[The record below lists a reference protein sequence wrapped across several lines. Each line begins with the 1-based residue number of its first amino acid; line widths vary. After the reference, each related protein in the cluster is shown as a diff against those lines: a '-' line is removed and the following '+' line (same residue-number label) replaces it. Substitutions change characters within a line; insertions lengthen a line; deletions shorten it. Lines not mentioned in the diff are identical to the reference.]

1 MEVDGE
7 VAEAGGW
14 MVAAEQEADG
24 TICVRGC
31 SWVWVAQR
39 AGGFVG

>member
-24 TICVRGC
+24 IHLCA
-31 SWVWVAQR
+31 WL
-39 AGGFVG
+39 